1 MPLRIPVTLRTGY
14 LWQPDY
20 SVQEIILLLSYL
32 LQHNYKELIKI
43 INRALNIDTLSRVMD
58 DNRVNWDTKNKSR
71 RIREMRNIDKALAME
86 LLMSLLLTYLD
97 DSEKVICNCVEQK
110 NLPNNSA
117 ASGLGDIIAFYPSS
131 DDVPAFQ
138 GLFEVSI
145 VRRPTVKDFL
155 RQLNQAYSHA
165 KERVEESGGM
175 PVYGL
180 TINRCNIGANKSLQS
195 VYKQFLADKQIER
208 DSIIQV
214 LPLYAID
221 FAGIMTTM
229 LLDETYGFSSGV
241 LVRAFD
247 TLIDQLR
254 QEEPPSKPRWM
265 TDTWFNIVNSAQAP
279 ELELETPPGDEPDE
293 AAEDKPADDSKPE

>member
-1 MPLRIPVTLRTGY
+1 
-14 LWQPDY
+14 
-20 SVQEIILLLSYL
+20 
-32 LQHNYKELIKI
+32 
-43 INRALNIDTLSRVMD
+43 
-58 DNRVNWDTKNKSR
+58 
-71 RIREMRNIDKALAME
+71 MRNIDKALAME

-97 DSEKVICNCVEQK
+97 DSEQVICNCVELN
-110 NLPNNSA
+110 NLPNNHA
-117 ASGLGDIIAFYPSS
+117 ASGLADIIASYPSS

-155 RQLNQAYSHA
+155 DQLNQTYSHA
-165 KERVEESGGM
+165 EERVEESGGM

-214 LPLYAID
+214 LPLYAIE

-241 LVRAFD
+241 LVRVFD

-279 ELELETPPGDEPDE
+279 ELDLDEP
-293 AAEDKPADDSKPE
+293 AEDKLADDSKPE